1 MADIPQE
8 LINLLVEEGVD
19 YIAAK
24 IGETARENSVLY
36 QAFHFLITKGV
47 EFVLPTVLSAS
58 VGDQNGFALGLI
70 RRGLSRIQKDLDEFR
85 ENSLHPHF

>member
-47 EFVLPTVLSAS
+47 EFVLPTVLSAA
-58 VGDQNGFALGLI
+58 V
-70 RRGLSRIQKDLDEFR
+70 
-85 ENSLHPHF
+85 